1 MAKGDRLDRREFTLR
16 SVAALLGGATITL
29 QGCSGGAGGPAQP
42 SYVDTVGNVVN
53 NHGHT
58 VTITA
63 AQLAAGG
70 GVVLEIQGSSTHP
83 HQIELTAGE
92 VVAIRAGTRVSKDS
106 SPSPSGSHNHTVV
119 FN

>member
-1 MAKGDRLDRREFTLR
+1 MAKGEKLDRREFTLR
-16 SVAALLGGATITL
+16 SVAALLGGAAITL
-29 QGCSGGAGGPAQP
+29 QGCGGSAEGPVQP
-42 SYVDTVGNVVN
+42 SYTDNVGNVVN

-63 AQLAAGG
+63 LQLAAGG

-83 HQIELTAGE
+83 HQIELTAAE
-92 VVAIRAGTRVSKDS
+92 ILAIRGGSRVSKDS
-106 SPSPSGSHNHTVV
+106 SPSPSGSHTHTVV